1 MSNRNTQSA
10 APGDIRLG
18 IIGMGGMGTMH
29 ARAVVAGQAPR
40 MRLAAVCDRDAGRLD
55 FGREVN
61 AFSDPRELIRSGEA
75 DAVLIATPHYAH
87 TSVGIEA
94 LDHGLHVLV
103 EKPISVHKRDC
114 ERLIAAHRDRGQV
127 FAAMFNQR
135 TDPFY
140 QKIRALIQGGELGEI
155 RRVNW
160 IMTNWFRTAAYYASG
175 GWRATW
181 AGEGGG
187 VLLNQCPH
195 NLDLLQWLFGMPASV
210 RGFCRFG
217 QYHDIEVEDD
227 VTAYLTFKNGATGV
241 FITTTGE
248 APGTN
253 RLEIAAERGKLVC
266 ENDRL
271 TFTRNEVEMSEFSR
285 TAESGFA
292 TPPVW
297 DVTIPISGH
306 GEQHLGILKN
316 FAAAILDGAPLI
328 APAEEGIH
336 SVELANAM
344 LYSTFTGKTVELPL
358 DGKAYERHLKKLA
371 ASSKVKKTPVRK
383 VSDSDFAKSFR

>member
-1 MSNRNTQSA
+1 M
-10 APGDIRLG
+10 RLG
-18 IIGMGGMGTMH
+18 IIGLGGMGAFH
-29 ARAVVAGQAPR
+29 ARTILEGKIPR
-40 MRLAAVCDRDAGRLD
+40 MRLAAVCDSDEARFGLAGDAETFTD
-55 FGREVN
+55 
-61 AFSDPRELIRSGEA
+61 ARELIRSGKV

-87 TSVGIEA
+87 TALGIDA
-94 LDHGLHVLV
+94 LEQGLHVLV

-114 ERLIAAHRDRGQV
+114 EKLIAAHEGRAGQV

-140 QKIRALIQGGELGEI
+140 CKIRSLIQDGELGQI

-160 IMTNWFRTAAYYASG
+160 IITNWFRTASYYASG
-175 GWRATW
+175 SWRATW

-210 RGFCRFG
+210 RAFCRFG

-227 VTAYLTFKNGATGV
+227 VTAYMQFKNGATGV

-253 RLEIAAERGKLVC
+253 RLEIAAERGKIVY

-271 TFTRNEVEMSEFSR
+271 AFTRNEVEMSAFSR
-285 TAESGFA
+285 TSDSGFA

-297 DVTIPISGH
+297 DIAIPISGH
-306 GEQHLGILKN
+306 GEQHTGILKN
-316 FAAAILDGAPLI
+316 FVDAILDGAPLI

-344 LYSTFTGKTVELPL
+344 LFSTFTGRTVEFPL
-358 DGKAYERHLKKLA
+358 DGAAYEEHLRKLI
-371 ASSKVKKTPVRK
+371 ASSVKKEAAPARK
-383 VSDSDFAKSFR
+383 PADADFAKSFR